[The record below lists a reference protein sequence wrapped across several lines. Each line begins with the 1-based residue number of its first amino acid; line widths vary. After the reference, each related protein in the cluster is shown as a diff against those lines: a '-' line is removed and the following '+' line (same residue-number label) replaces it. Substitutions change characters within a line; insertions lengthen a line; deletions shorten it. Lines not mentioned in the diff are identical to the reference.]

1 MLSAPG
7 KGRLQKYL
15 STPDEKVEGPDK
27 KIKLTSTCKPEQG
40 LSYPE
45 SVSALSAVPGLG
57 GYLTIVF
64 FEWVMVFG
72 TERAHWLLNSHLK
85 SLSAPFP
92 RRTEAQVLSSLL

>member
-1 MLSAPG
+1 MLSG
-7 KGRLQKYL
+7 KGRLQKYFF
-15 STPDEKVEGPDK
+15 TPDKKVEGQDK
-27 KIKLTSTCKPEQG
+27 KIKLTSTCKPDQG
-40 LSYPE
+40 LSYPK

-72 TERAHWLLNSHLK
+72 TEKAHCLLNSHLK

-92 RRTEAQVLSSLL
+92 HRTEAQVLSSLL